1 MYDWPTDLVY
11 MSRST
16 YINSSL
22 GFKPSRSLATPF
34 CYINITTSSINAYRF
49 ASIKH
54 FATTMEVMLAHL
66 KINTPLSKPKTT
78 APRSAT
84 MASDSTAEQLL
95 ALDDQSLARYLV
107 NNWGPRQVL
116 DIGAIVDWNT
126 TPETRQDEL
135 LRRFKA
141 VRPMA
146 KAAQPIDY
154 NELVTRLE
162 AISRAEMEPPLW
174 DDKDLLFLHPT
185 TAQATTCGGSTTAAG
200 VGREGKRHQ
209 IRCYHAL
216 VAEGGRPPC
225 PLDLLRDVYRQPT
238 EHVELMKP
246 WLGDPVFFT
255 GSADELGVFSR
266 PLQRWRQFRRWQA
279 DNRGVALP
287 GDDQDLAAFRE
298 ASGLK
303 AADSMQQAAAEVAG
317 ERDGDDGQV
326 EARWRARRDRR
337 RWERE
342 MCREVGSF
350 ADSSFDDYV
359 EAVRR
364 RLHAHGFT
372 DHFQLLR
379 DADVQ
384 DTPDTWAEYLGFEC
398 WWLDWR
404 DAELWRHRVQRD
416 ATWAELRRAGVLRDG
431 ETDVDVL
438 VYVKAARR
446 RRRWRGR
453 VDLSPVA
460 GFGVGEQGT
469 GQQEKEMGGD
479 EGGSSWQSAT
489 RLREDLTNQLCRDSE
504 ACRSAEAFRS
514 SQVLLVA
521 WARSQVVEVMK
532 EAERKRGG
540 TGLRDDEM
548 GDGEEGGNPEE
559 RLAKRDCLRDGYVYC
574 GTEEQRERW
583 RREIEEKIMVARHRA
598 LLQIHIITAELERQA
613 EKEDAKR
620 EKAEGKRR

>member
-1 MYDWPTDLVY
+1 
-11 MSRST
+11 
-16 YINSSL
+16 
-22 GFKPSRSLATPF
+22 
-34 CYINITTSSINAYRF
+34 
-49 ASIKH
+49 
-54 FATTMEVMLAHL
+54 
-66 KINTPLSKPKTT
+66 
-78 APRSAT
+78 

-135 LRRFKA
+135 LRRFKFSPPFWPRRAAA
-141 VRPMA
+141 VQRRQGSVVKA
-146 KAAQPIDY
+146 KRY
-154 NELVTRLE
+154 
-162 AISRAEMEPPLW
+162 
-174 DDKDLLFLHPT
+174 
-185 TAQATTCGGSTTAAG
+185 
-200 VGREGKRHQ
+200 Q

-266 PLQRWRQFRRWQA
+266 PPQRWRQFRRWQA

-303 AADSMQQAAAEVAG
+303 AADSTQQAAAEMAG

-342 MCREVGSF
+342 MCRGG
-350 ADSSFDDYV
+350 
-359 EAVRR
+359 R
-364 RLHAHGFT
+364 
-372 DHFQLLR
+372 LLR